1 MFLGVEYRL
10 GVPGIVGIGISSV
23 VSFGFTGLVELL
35 VTSHGISGSVAL
47 ITISVASV
55 LLVIVSIG
63 SAISVLKS
71 LRLKR

>member
-23 VSFGFTGLVELL
+23 VFFGVPGSVELL
-35 VTSHGISGSVAL
+35 VNVHGISGSVAL
-47 ITISVASV
+47 IPIYVASV

-63 SAISVLKS
+63 SAISVIK
-71 LRLKR
+71 